1 MDEAELSAEESA
13 ELLGYLG
20 RIRNMTYYDETVQ
33 TIEQEEAEMNFAGD
47 QSAQQAVK
55 QMQSRVE
62 IYLAEQG

>member
-13 ELLGYLG
+13 DLLGYLE
-20 RIRNMTYYDETVQ
+20 RIQDTTYYDETVQ
-33 TIEQEEAEMNFAGD
+33 TIVQEEAEMYFTGD
-47 QSAQQAVK
+47 QSALQAVK